1 MVGTKNLCE
10 EMVARATNFRWDIA
24 AFKKQISGNESYL
37 FNFSILKDVILE
49 FSSMPLTSE
58 LDREETL
65 QKIAYKLYFT
75 YKASTSNLI
84 LFGNDSQCSDN
95 VYKAYFFSVLC
106 SFLNTS
112 KHIKGKTLSDFVK
125 KNHPMKFSDPD
136 SPNYYDDSLL
146 RDEIC
151 ALRKSRNRLLA
162 HGEVYIKN
170 TQWSAILKDAE
181 HEWAFH
187 FELKY
192 AEEMVQDVF
201 KRIGNLYND
210 IDKVLSSPKD
220 DRYTERLKA
229 AYKKF
234 VSKLQKIK
242 YENYIEL
249 IKVILSH
256 INKNK
261 EYYGLNLYRLE
272 RRLQPYEIINEVN
285 DLLACSPGLEDYILW
300 MTVIL
305 GNTSFPKLYQD
316 FSSLPCDKVELY
328 AEEFRGFLQDIVI
341 SSCLIFD
348 ELVEK
353 GTFGDDWENLFRT
366 VMNELAEDV
375 LYDPSQLD
383 FSIKEGSQE
392 KFEKLLAAPVFCA
405 LCGEAEINFEH
416 FDVYKLPF

>member
-1 MVGTKNLCE
+1 MNTDSLYNEVIT
-10 EMVARATNFRWDIA
+10 RAKNFRWDIA
-24 AFKKQISGNESYL
+24 AFEKQISGNESYL

-49 FSSMPLTSE
+49 FSSMPLMSE
-58 LDREETL
+58 LDGKEIL

-75 YKASTSNLI
+75 YKASTSDLI
-84 LFGNDSQCSDN
+84 LFGNESQCSDN

-112 KHIKGKTLSDFVK
+112 KQIKGKTLSDFVK
-125 KNHPMKFSDPD
+125 KNHPRKFSDPD
-136 SPNYYDDSLL
+136 SPNYYDETLL
-146 RDEIC
+146 EDEIR

-162 HGEVYIKN
+162 HGKVYIKN
-170 TQWSAILKDAE
+170 TQWSAISKDAE

-192 AEEMVQDVF
+192 AEETVQDVF
-201 KRIGNLYND
+201 KRMGNLYND

-220 DRYTERLKA
+220 DGYTERLKA

-242 YENYIEL
+242 YGNYIEL

-256 INKNK
+256 IHKDK

-272 RRLQPYEIINEVN
+272 RRLQPYKIINEVN
-285 DLLACSPGLEDYILW
+285 DLLACPPGLEDYILW

-305 GNTSFPKLYQD
+305 GDTSFPKLYQD
-316 FSSLPCDKVELY
+316 FSSLPCDKAELY
-328 AEEFRGFLQDIVI
+328 AEEFPGFLQDIVI
-341 SSCLIFD
+341 SSCLILA
-348 ELVEK
+348 EVVKK
-353 GTFGDDWENLFRT
+353 GTFGNDWENLFRT

-392 KFEKLLAAPVFCA
+392 KFEKLLAAPVFVA
-405 LCGEAEINFEH
+405 LCREAGVNFTH
-416 FDVYKLPF
+416 FDMSKVPF